1 MKKKPTKITWV
12 DAKNKKGTK
21 PSQPKSKLAKK
32 RLDKVAVPAPV
43 EFKNEERLQI
53 VFNKRQQRELR
64 KLREVIVGNY
74 FEYEYQPTQYH
85 QARELSLEVMQAFKK
100 YLNGELTR
108 KGGKGLFLKKVI

>member
-43 EFKNEERLQI
+43 EFKNKERLQI
-53 VFNKRQQRELR
+53 VFNKRQQRELA
-64 KLREVIVGNY
+64 KLIRDIADNY
-74 FEYEYQPTQYH
+74 FDSVYQPERWTQ
-85 QARELSLEVMQAFKK
+85 AKGISLDAMRAFKK

-108 KGGKGLFLKKVI
+108 KGGKGLFLKKTI